1 LQGHGNRWE
10 VISLFIDLM
19 CSCLA
24 GAKNCRTTSHF
35 WTDYEHP
42 QDVGYFI
49 VVIDPSKFMP
59 LGTFL
64 DRVDDMLE
72 EFKACPPAPGVK
84 QVMIPG
90 EIEVDKE
97 RVSAAEGIEIPD
109 TIIRELREVGKEYG
123 VEAAF

>member
-1 LQGHGNRWE
+1 M
-10 VISLFIDLM
+10 S
-19 CSCLA
+19 S
-24 GAKNCRTTSHF
+24 
-35 WTDYEHP
+35 
-42 QDVGYFI
+42 
-49 VVIDPSKFMP
+49 
-59 LGTFL
+59 
-64 DRVDDMLE
+64 
-72 EFKACPPAPGVK
+72 PGGK